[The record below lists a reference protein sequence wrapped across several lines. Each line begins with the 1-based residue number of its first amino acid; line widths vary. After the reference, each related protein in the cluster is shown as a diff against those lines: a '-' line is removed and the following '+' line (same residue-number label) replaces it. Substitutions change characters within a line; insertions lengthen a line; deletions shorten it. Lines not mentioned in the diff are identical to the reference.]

1 VTDVEAMLTEAVRRR
16 GLGGVGVAIVRKGRR
31 PEFTTV
37 GLADP
42 VAGRPISP
50 DTVFRIASIT
60 KTMTAIGVLQLRDE
74 GLFDLDD
81 PVNNYLKRLTVAP
94 PRGGPEV
101 TFRHLLTHTA
111 GIGEMPSASDLPR
124 RPVWGLGPP
133 GTAAAD
139 LPALYRGTLRAE
151 VRAGS
156 KWAYANHGFALLGQL
171 VEDISGQPLAEYMQ
185 EKVFGPLKMSST
197 EYRRT
202 DRTAGQ
208 VATGTHWILGRFRTV
223 RDYDLT
229 IFGAGAVLSSLNDMA
244 AYAAWLSKGPTSRAA
259 GVLKAATLN
268 EMMTLQHTIDPRLP
282 GLGLAFFLNQFGE
295 HRVAGH
301 DGNIPGFA
309 SALLV
314 APDDGVGV
322 VVLTNTASLFGA
334 NLLAAR
340 LLRSLLGVPEPASA
354 LPQADL
360 ASSPHLWSELES
372 AYAPAPGFLTNLR
385 SWQML
390 GGEVQV
396 VIKQRHLTLQALSPF
411 RQVRRG
417 LELHPTD
424 ADDPL
429 RFAFEMDGLVVAVAF
444 ERSGSGDVDRL
455 VIGRPVNGTFHRR
468 PPWRSS
474 RRRLRAAAGIAA
486 LALHRTH
493 RRRRRAAS

>member
-1 VTDVEAMLTEAVRRR
+1 MTDVEAMLAEAARRR

-31 PEFTTV
+31 PEFHVV

-42 VAGRPISP
+42 ASGRPISP
-50 DTVFRIASIT
+50 DTVFRIASIS
-60 KTMTAIGVLQLRDE
+60 KTMTAIGLLQLRDG
-74 GLFDLDD
+74 GLLDLDQ

-94 PRGGPEV
+94 PPGGPEV

-124 RPVWGLGPP
+124 RQVWGLGPP

-139 LPALYRGTLRAE
+139 LPALYRGTLRPE
-151 VRAGS
+151 VPAGS

-171 VEDISGQPLAEYMQ
+171 VEDISGRPLAEYMQ
-185 EKVFGPLKMSST
+185 EKVFAPLQMSST
-197 EYRRT
+197 EYLRT

-208 VATGTHWILGRFRTV
+208 VATGSHWILGRFRLV

-229 IFGAGAVLSSLNDMA
+229 ILGAGSVLSSLTDMA
-244 AYAAWLSKGPTSRAA
+244 AYATWLAKGTTSRAA

-295 HRVAGH
+295 HRIVGH

-322 VVLTNTASLFGA
+322 VVLTNTATLFGA
-334 NLLAAR
+334 NQLAAQ
-340 LLRSLLGVPEPASA
+340 LLRSLLDVPEPASS
-354 LPQADL
+354 LPRAGL
-360 ASSPHLWSELES
+360 ASSPNLWSELTG

-396 VIKQRHLTLQALSPF
+396 VVTQRHLTLQALSPF
-411 RQVRRG
+411 RQLRRG
-417 LELHPTD
+417 VELHPTD
-424 ADDPL
+424 PDDAL

-444 ERSGSGDVDRL
+444 GRTGAGNVDRL
-455 VIGRPVNGTFHRR
+455 VIGRPVNGAFHRR

-474 RRRLRAAAGIAA
+474 RRRLRVAAGVVA
-486 LALHRTH
+486 LSVHRARR
-493 RRRRRAAS
+493 RRRRRAV